1 MTEDEKNQQRYA
13 LVVKSNDLI
22 RKSRFSL
29 SLVEQRV
36 VLYLISKI
44 KPTDIAPLEYDL
56 NIQEFCEICGID
68 YSSNLTQLK
77 AAIKALSDKSCWA
90 TLPDGSETLLRWI
103 EKQYVYKDSGIITV
117 RLDKDM
123 MPYLMQLKRNFT
135 QYELIAILA
144 LKSKCSIRLYEL
156 LKSYE
161 FVGVYKASLQDLRRA
176 MALEGEYKETKDFK
190 RYVIDR
196 ALDEITTYTDLD
208 VSYALVKQG
217 RSIVGFEFSI
227 RRADGFDGEYR
238 AAQRFL
244 SGERST
250 RHAAEKRA
258 KEAIAGGVK
267 DV

>member
-1 MTEDEKNQQRYA
+1 MTEDEKRSQRYA

-22 RKSRFSL
+22 RKSRFEL

-44 KPTDIAPLEYDL
+44 KPTDTAPLEYDL
-56 NIQEFCEICGID
+56 SIQEFCEVCGIN

-77 AAIKALSDKSCWA
+77 AAIKGLSDKSCWV
-90 TLPDGSETLLRWI
+90 TLPDGAETLVRWI
-103 EKQYVYKDSGIITV
+103 EKQYVYRESGEITV
-117 RLDKDM
+117 RLDRDM
-123 MPYLMQLKRNFT
+123 MPYLMQLKKNFT

-161 FVGVYKASLQDLRRA
+161 FVGVYKTSLQDLRQA
-176 MALEGEYKETKDFK
+176 MMLESEYRETKDFK
-190 RYVIDR
+190 RYVIDK

-208 VSYALVKQG
+208 VSYVPIKQG

-227 RRADGFDGEYR
+227 QRADGFDGEYR

-244 SGERST
+244 SGEMPS
-250 RHAAEKRA
+250 RHAAEQRA
-258 KEAIAGGVK
+258 KAAIAGGVA
-267 DV
+267 DA